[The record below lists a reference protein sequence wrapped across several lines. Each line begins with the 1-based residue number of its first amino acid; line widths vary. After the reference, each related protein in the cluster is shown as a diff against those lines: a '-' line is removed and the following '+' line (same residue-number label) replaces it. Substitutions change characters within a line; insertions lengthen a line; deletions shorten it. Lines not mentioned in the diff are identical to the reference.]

1 LLMQKL
7 SASVILLLIVLAIS
21 TRALAQSK
29 DSSRQKLLDSMKRT
43 LTTVIVTAR
52 PPIIK
57 NSADKLIY
65 DVANDLSSQGGVAID
80 VLRKV
85 PQVSVDVDGNVELQG
100 NANVRFLINGKP
112 SSIFGASLADALQ
125 TIPASQIQR
134 IEVMTSPGAKY
145 DLAGMAGIINI
156 VLKKS
161 DKDGL
166 NGAINGSAGT
176 RLQNGSFNLN
186 MHKGKFGMNAFFSG
200 TDQLNSTSIN
210 TFNRRS
216 FNAAQDTIT
225 NFTENG
231 RSPFIRNGYQSGI
244 GLDYNLTPND
254 QVSATVGVDNS
265 THHGS
270 GPTAQDQQVLLA
282 NGHALS
288 DLLSQRYSSSRSKE
302 NATDWSLAYK
312 KTFSREGQEL
322 DLLYMTTYG
331 RNSDDATETTNYP
344 NGEYGPSGSR
354 TTNPGKNNEI
364 DVSADY
370 TQPLTKKIDLQ
381 TGAKVTLDHINAD
394 NAADTL
400 LNNGAYGLDAGQTY
414 QFRFLQHIYAGYV
427 SAGFKLFGEFLTGSA
442 GMRFERTS
450 TTLAFSGASIP
461 SYNLWAPSL
470 LLEHKLSE
478 EESLKLAYSYR
489 VERPE
494 YDDLSPFLNIA
505 DPHDVSTGNP
515 LLKTEIGHKYEFGYS
530 QSFNHDATLYTGL
543 FYNYNSNDIQSI
555 TTYYPVYTLEG
566 TTYTDLSLARTVN
579 IGSQTTYGA
588 SLSGSFA
595 LDKQLDVRSDLLL
608 REMVNAMPG
617 QASISGFS
625 YKLNVNLHYQIWP
638 DLAAE
643 VFGSYRSRRIEFQD
657 THPAFLFY
665 TAAIKKQFKAKK
677 ISVGLTA
684 SNFVRRYVN
693 QLSTNYGSNFI
704 QNNLRQI
711 PLRSFGVTLSYK
723 FGRSEARKKEDEE
736 TPPVPAL

>member
-1 LLMQKL
+1 MQKIDQL
-7 SASVILLLIVLAIS
+7 SILFFFIGVGLASS
-21 TRALAQSK
+21 GLAQSK
-29 DSSRQKLLDSMKRT
+29 DSARTRLPDSMKKT

-57 NSADKLIY
+57 NAADKLIY
-65 DVANDLSSQGGVAID
+65 DVANDLSSQGGVALD

-125 TIPASQIQR
+125 TIPASQIQQ

-145 DLAGMAGIINI
+145 ELAGTAGIINI

-186 MHKGKFGMNAFFSG
+186 MRKGKFGLNAFFSG
-200 TDQLNSTSIN
+200 TDQLNSTSIT

-225 NFTENG
+225 NFRENG
-231 RSPFIRNGYQSGI
+231 RSPFIRSGYQSGI
-244 GLDYNLTPND
+244 GLDWNITPRD
-254 QVSATVGVDNS
+254 QLSATVGVDNS
-265 THHGS
+265 THRGS
-270 GPTAQDQQVLLA
+270 GPTTQDQQVLLST
-282 NGHALS
+282 GHTLS
-288 DLLSQRYSSSRSKE
+288 DLMSQRYASSRSTE
-302 NATDWSLAYK
+302 NTTDWSLAYK
-312 KTFSREGQEL
+312 KTFAREGQEL
-322 DLLYMTTYG
+322 DLLFATTYG
-331 RNSDDATETTNYP
+331 RNSDGAAESTNYP
-344 NGEYGPSGSR
+344 NGEDGPSGSR
-354 TTNPGKNNEI
+354 TTNPGNNNEI
-364 DVSADY
+364 DISIDY
-370 TQPLTKKIDLQ
+370 TQPFTKKVDLQ
-381 TGAKVTLDHINAD
+381 IGAKATLDHINAD
-394 NAADTL
+394 NITDTL

-414 QFRFLQHIYAGYV
+414 PFRFMQHTYAGYV

-442 GMRFERTS
+442 GMRFERTI
-450 TTLAFSGASIP
+450 TTLAFSGESIP
-461 SYNLWAPSL
+461 GTNLWAPSL
-470 LLEHKLSE
+470 LLEHKLSQD
-478 EESLKLAYSYR
+478 ESLKLAYSYR

-505 DPHDVSTGNP
+505 DPHDISTGNP

-530 QSFNHDATLYTGL
+530 RSFNHEATFYTGL

-555 TTYYPVYTLEG
+555 TTYYPVYTLDG

-595 LDKQLDVRSDLLL
+595 MGKELDVRSDLLL

-625 YKLNVNLHYQIWP
+625 YKLNVNLHYQIGP

-677 ISVGLTA
+677 VSVGLTA
-684 SNFVRRYVN
+684 SNFVHRYVN

-704 QNNLRQI
+704 QDNLRQI
-711 PLRSFGVTLSYK
+711 PLRSFGVTVSYK
-723 FGRSEARKKEDEE
+723 FGRSEAKKKDEEE